1 MLARQTYDQWAG
13 DHSSAMIETA
23 KFIQSDEESPQ
34 KRKIHIA
41 HMHYVITL
49 RSQPGLDQDTES
61 SPERDLSP
69 LKAESGY
76 SSESESEANYR

>member
-1 MLARQTYDQWAG
+1 
-13 DHSSAMIETA
+13 
-23 KFIQSDEESPQ
+23 
-34 KRKIHIA
+34 
-41 HMHYVITL
+41 MHYVITL